1 MICSSSKQMISS
13 LYLYFNIIIIVTKQ
27 SFPSDMIITTHD
39 HRLWFGFI
47 IMNTAYHVFD
57 MFCACA
63 VTKYRY
69 RYSIPSILRP
79 KVLSIGIEMKFVV
92 SPTTTNYLWW
102 AGLVCDHSAIII
114 RCVDN
119 NYYNNNRLD
128 CYY

>member
-79 KVLSIGIEMKFVV
+79 KVLGIGIEMKFVV
-92 SPTTTNYLWW
+92 SPTTIVNPKSILLFYCYLR
-102 AGLVCDHSAIII
+102 DHASA
-114 RCVDN
+114 
-119 NYYNNNRLD
+119 NRD
-128 CYY
+128 KDHVRYKNF

>member
-79 KVLSIGIEMKFVV
+79 KVLGIGIEMKFVV
-92 SPTTTNYLWW
+92 SPTTT
-102 AGLVCDHSAIII
+102 SSTMIRRPKIIA
-114 RCVDN
+114 RELYCF
-119 NYYNNNRLD
+119 RLFAVPPVRP
-128 CYY
+128 